1 MVKKISKEYSNRI
14 LLGQVYIGNAHSLND
29 NEQHS
34 VCERA
39 VGLIS

>member
-1 MVKKISKEYSNRI
+1 MVKLISKEYSNRI

-39 VGLIS
+39 VGLRS